1 MCSVAQL
8 HPILCDLVDC
18 SPPGSSV
25 HGSFQARILA
35 AAAAAKSLQSC
46 PTLCDPIGGSP
57 PGSPRPWDSPG
68 KNTGVDCHFLLQCM
82 KVKSER
88 EVVQSCPT
96 LCDPMDCSPPDSS
109 IHGIFQARVL
119 EWGST
124 AFSEWLPFPPPGN
137 LPDTGTEPTS
147 LVSPALEG
155 GFFTTEPPGK
165 PGRARG
171 DPKSRSSHYSWP
183 PLCFY
188 RKNKKIKT
196 WPLLSRSLGPNG
208 TARHVNE
215 YWLAQKESL
224 FRFSIASYEKPN

>member
-25 HGSFQARILA
+25 HEVFRQEYWSG
-35 AAAAAKSLQSC
+35 
-46 PTLCDPIGGSP
+46 
-57 PGSPRPWDSPG
+57 
-68 KNTGVDCHFLLQCM
+68 CHFLLQ
-82 KVKSER
+82 
-88 EVVQSCPT
+88 
-96 LCDPMDCSPPDSS
+96 
-109 IHGIFQARVL
+109 GIFLTQEL
-119 EWGST
+119 T
-124 AFSEWLPFPPPGN
+124 
-137 LPDTGTEPTS
+137 TS

-165 PGRARG
+165 PNRVRG
-171 DPKSRSSHYSWP
+171 DPKSCSFHYSRL

-188 RKNKKIKT
+188 RKKKRIKT

-215 YWLAQKESL
+215 YWLGQKESL